1 MVDFPEPES
10 PVSQSVQPWWPRTFV
25 RSAWVIW
32 LLCQVMLSD
41 LGAGSELGTGC
52 VPWGEVRF
60 LEDMPDL

>member
-1 MVDFPEPES
+1 
-10 PVSQSVQPWWPRTFV
+10 
-25 RSAWVIW
+25 
-32 LLCQVMLSD
+32 